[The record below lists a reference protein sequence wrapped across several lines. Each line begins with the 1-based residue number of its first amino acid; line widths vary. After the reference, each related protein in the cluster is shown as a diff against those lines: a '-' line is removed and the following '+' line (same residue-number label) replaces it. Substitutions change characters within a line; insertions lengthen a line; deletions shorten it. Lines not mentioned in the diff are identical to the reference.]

1 MRRVYDEV
9 TSANTCTLGC
19 FSSGDLHDQPL
30 TLRGG
35 DDDDDDDAAG
45 SELSNPLRWPGYRW
59 LHAGMVGISGDH
71 RRADGGGGSAER
83 RSSKSGTEKLRA
95 REEVRGAPGPGEEAR
110 GAPVHSWLHPAC
122 LASLFRLGSNIVRR
136 LALIS
141 LPSPRRLGLPHW
153 VDDVS

>member
-1 MRRVYDEV
+1 MMMQQRVRSSRTRYGGPGTGGSMQGWWE
-9 TSANTCTLGC
+9 SAATT
-19 FSSGDLHDQPL
+19 
-30 TLRGG
+30 
-35 DDDDDDDAAG
+35 
-45 SELSNPLRWPGYRW
+45 
-59 LHAGMVGISGDH
+59 
-71 RRADGGGGSAER
+71 DGLMGGSAER
-83 RSSKSGTEKLRA
+83 RSSKPGTEKLRV